1 MAEIFYDDSADLS
14 LVQRR
19 HVAVLGYG
27 SQGHAHALS
36 LRDSGV
42 DVRVGLPAGSA
53 SREKAESDGLR
64 VLTPAEACEEADL
77 VMVLIPDHLQR
88 AVYAEAIAP
97 SLVEGD
103 ALFFAHGLNIRYDL
117 IRPPA
122 DVDVCMVAPKAPGH
136 LVRRQFNEG
145 RGVPMLVAVEQD
157 ATGNALA
164 LALSYAKGIGGT
176 RAGVLKTTFKEETET
191 DLFGE
196 QAVLCGGLTELVR
209 AGFETLVDAGYD
221 PQMAYFECL
230 HELKLIVDLMYEK
243 GISGMRYSISNTAE
257 YGDLTRGKRV
267 IAEPSRAAMK
277 EILGEIQSGAFAKEF
292 IAENEAGGKKFD
304 ELRQA
309 GADHEIEKVGK
320 ELRDMMPWIDQGF

>member
-14 LVQRR
+14 VIQRR

-42 DVRVGLPAGSA
+42 NVRVVLPEGSK
-53 SREKAESDGLR
+53 SREKAANDGLR

-157 ATGNALA
+157 ASGNAC
-164 LALSYAKGIGGT
+164 LSYNDPAFLAH
-176 RAGVLKTTFKEETET
+176 RHGVDGANNTTVNAMGAALKAIASKATT
-191 DLFGE
+191 
-196 QAVLCGGLTELVR
+196 
-209 AGFETLVDAGYD
+209 
-221 PQMAYFECL
+221 
-230 HELKLIVDLMYEK
+230 
-243 GISGMRYSISNTAE
+243 
-257 YGDLTRGKRV
+257 
-267 IAEPSRAAMK
+267 PS
-277 EILGEIQSGAFAKEF
+277 
-292 IAENEAGGKKFD
+292 
-304 ELRQA
+304 
-309 GADHEIEKVGK
+309 
-320 ELRDMMPWIDQGF
+320 